1 MYNSLISNEGTGTD
15 VTTPFSEIPSFV
27 HSILIPG
34 GESTPSSKLVTSL
47 IVLFELSMSITL
59 SKAAWKEENKL
70 KTIATLF
77 IYDNANLEIACQM

>member
-15 VTTPFSEIPSFV
+15 VTIPFSEIPSFV

-59 SKAAWKEENKL
+59 SKAAWKEEIKL
-70 KTIATLF
+70 KTIAMLF